1 MHTVRSMHP
10 PPTGCWS
17 CCPTTMIFAIA
28 SNPTQRTIQPSAQSN
43 PAQALAQIGIAGT
56 SADKS
61 VPSAGEHYY
70 CMTTNQLASKQD
82 IALARAELQSYL
94 TEKTNHTVIF
104 AFDSES
110 IRSTLLRK

>member
-28 SNPTQRTIQPSAQSN
+28 SNPTQRTIQPSAG
-43 PAQALAQIGIAGT
+43 ACADRVAGT

-94 TEKTNHTVIF
+94 TEKPITP
-104 AFDSES
+104 
-110 IRSTLLRK
+110 

>member
-1 MHTVRSMHP
+1 MTDSADSAHLP
-10 PPTGCWS
+10 
-17 CCPTTMIFAIA
+17 FDA
-28 SNPTQRTIQPSAQSN
+28 STAARLLELLSNDDDFRDCFQCN
-43 PAQALAQIGIAGT
+43 PAQALAQIGVAGT

-61 VPSAGEHYY
+61 VPGAGEPYY
-70 CMTTNQLASKQD
+70 CMTTNQLASKED

-104 AFDSES
+104 AFESES